1 MKLQGKL
8 SDASIDYATQK
19 TKLTFLINNNIT
31 SLEEIENIELLDIE
45 VKKHREKR
53 SLNANNYFWKLLR
66 ELCELQEL
74 DPIEEYK
81 NRVRTLGIFRSMRIE
96 PEHIPAVKKSW
107 ENYGIAWW
115 VEIADTEYIGD
126 IEFKILHLY
135 YGSSS
140 FNSKQMS
147 RLIDDLVQDCQ
158 AVGIATKTQEEIES
172 LIKEWGQ
179 G

>member
-8 SDASIDYATQK
+8 LDASLDYITQK
-19 TKLTFLINNNIT
+19 PKLTFLINNNIN
-31 SLEEIENIELLDIE
+31 SLEEIENVELLDIE

-96 PEHIPAVKKSW
+96 PEHILAVKKSW

-115 VEIADTEYIGD
+115 VEIADTEYLDGID
-126 IEFKILHLY
+126 FKILHLY

-140 FNSKQMS
+140 FNSKQMA
-147 RLIDDLVQDCQ
+147 RLIDGLVQDCE
-158 AVGIATKTQEEIES
+158 AVGIPTKSQDEIDS
-172 LIKEWGQ
+172 LIREWGQ
-179 G
+179 E